1 MNAQSAESTRYRRK
15 GRYHSGPAHREL
27 LSSAVDLAVT
37 DIPKWPKAR
46 CVRELALARWG
57 STTLMPC
64 PHCSTNDEHYWR
76 AKELRWKCRACD
88 RTFSVTSGTVF
99 ANRRAPLQKLIAGM
113 LLFVNCPSGQPALE
127 LRRHLKVSYG
137 TAFSWQHKLREGLMR
152 GFNVGLLSGDI
163 EMDGNHRSG
172 FRAQQKR
179 GRPQGGNPRDA
190 ADEQRRLDEQRDK
203 TIAAIEEANAKGSGK
218 VRKQASGKTGAI
230 DPEFGQRLDKHRR
243 ILIAV
248 TQRSGVHGHGAR
260 STRVAMAKSEDVVAA
275 KAVVRTFIAVPEST
289 LNTDTSPAYTDLGGQ
304 FRAHRTVEHARM
316 LVGPEGQNNNQVES
330 IAWRIKRGEKGIYL
344 NIEPKYWSDY
354 AVEFAWR
361 SDVRKLSNGRKLR
374 SLLAHVMGVGRSV
387 FWRGFTHGHHRKT
400 EILVLGEE
408 PAASSGPPKGV
419 YPLDANLGRRPR

>member
-1 MNAQSAESTRYRRK
+1 MTAAAPVRFRRR

-37 DIPKWPKAR
+37 DISRWPKAR

-57 STTLMPC
+57 STSVMPC
-64 PHCSTNDEHYWR
+64 PHCSTNDAHYWR
-76 AKELRWKCRACD
+76 ARELRWKCRACD
-88 RTFSVTSGTVF
+88 KTFSVTSGTVF
-99 ANRRAPLQKLIAGM
+99 ANRRAPLQKLIAGL

-137 TAFSWQHKLREGLMR
+137 TAFTWQHKLREGLMR
-152 GFNVGLLSGDI
+152 GFNVGVLSGDI
-163 EMDGNHRSG
+163 EVDGNHRSG
-172 FRAQQKR
+172 FRAAQKR
-179 GRPQGGNPRDA
+179 GRPQGSNAKDA
-190 ADEQRRLDEQRDK
+190 ADEQRKLEEQKAK
-203 TIAAIEEANAKGSGK
+203 TIAAIAQANAAGTAK
-218 VRKQASGKTGAI
+218 VRQKASGKTGAV

-248 TQRSGVHGHGAR
+248 TQRSGAR
-260 STRVAMAKSEDVVAA
+260 GFGSSATRVAVARNEDVAVAQ
-275 KAVVRTFIAVPEST
+275 AVARAFIAVPESA
-289 LNTDTSPAYTDLGGQ
+289 LNTDTSPAYTDLGTQ
-304 FRAHRTVEHARM
+304 FREHRTVEHSRT
-316 LVGPEGQNNNQVES
+316 LVGPAGENNNQVES

-361 SDVRKLSNGRKLR
+361 SDVRRLSNGGKLR
-374 SLLAHVMGVGRSV
+374 SLLGHVLGVGPSL

-408 PAASSGPPKGV
+408 PAPSSGPPKGV
-419 YPLDANLGRRPR
+419 YPIDANLGRKPR